1 MSARQ
6 AGLATS
12 IIGLVGVPLQLLFY
26 PRIQERLGTIMSYKI
41 YSGLFPIS
49 YALIPFIPFTQS
61 NSNGNGML
69 TWFCITFVLILHTTG
84 RVVAIP
90 ATISL
95 VNDSSPHPSLRGVVN
110 GLGQSVTGTFRTYH
124 WSIRFC
130 IWFGKSVGRD
140 TMVELSWGSV
150 DWHTADLKRHC
161 CVLRNKKHTG

>member
-110 GLGQSVTGTFRTYH
+110 GLGQSVTGTFRTLGPIIGAYAFAYGLENQLVGILW
-124 WSIRFC
+124 WSLA
-130 IWFGKSVGRD
+130 GVA
-140 TMVELSWGSV
+140 L
-150 DWHTADLKRHC
+150 
-161 CVLRNKKHTG
+161 TGTLLI